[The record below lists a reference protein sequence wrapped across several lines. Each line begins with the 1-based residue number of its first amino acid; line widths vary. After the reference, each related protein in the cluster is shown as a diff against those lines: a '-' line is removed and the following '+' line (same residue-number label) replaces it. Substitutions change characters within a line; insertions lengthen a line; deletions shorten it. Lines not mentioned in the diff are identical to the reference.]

1 MHKFYGGENM
11 SDMLALLNGIQIKL
25 QKLIEKTQRII
36 EDNNQYINEIQAL
49 KNINKQ
55 QKERI
60 KQLEEKNN
68 ILKLA
73 KTLEIKEGNVDA
85 KLKINELVREIE
97 KCIGLL
103 NT

>member
-1 MHKFYGGENM
+1 M
-11 SDMLALLNGIQIKL
+11 SETLAFLTGIQGKL
-25 QKLIEKTQRII
+25 QQLIGKNQRIL
-36 EDNNQYINEIQAL
+36 EDNKKYLSEIQEL
-49 KNINKQ
+49 KNMNTQ

-85 KLKINELVREIE
+85 KLKINELVREID